1 MSKKLTSGNDA
12 LQTNQ
17 NPLES
22 IVENKVTTT
31 NHNEII
37 LLDTINEESSSIQ
50 LYSNIEDN
58 LKIEVLCY
66 NETVWLNREQLA
78 ELFGRDIKTIGKHIN
93 NALREELKDLL
104 VVAKFATTKDYGRR
118 SGFTQTREIDYYNLE
133 MITSIGY
140 RVKSRQGI
148 LFRQWANKV
157 LKEYLLRGYAV
168 NQRINQLEDK
178 IDRRFADYDS
188 KIKNLNEQVD
198 FFVKTSL
205 PPAEKVFFDGQLF
218 DAHILIST
226 LIESAENRIV
236 LIDNYI
242 DESVLM
248 LLSKRKA
255 NVSAKVYTMQISRTF
270 RQDIQSY
277 NSQYPPIEVRQYTKA
292 HDRFLI
298 IDDKVYHVGA
308 SVKDLGKK
316 LCAVS
321 LLTCINANEMLN
333 RIV

>member
-17 NPLES
+17 N
-22 IVENKVTTT
+22 
-31 NHNEII
+31 EII
-37 LLDTINEESSSIQ
+37 LYRPNDTIS
-50 LYSNIEDN
+50 L
-58 LKIEVLCY
+58 EVRLE
-66 NETVWLNREQLA
+66 NDTVWLTTSQMA
-78 ELFGRDIKTIGKHIN
+78 ELFN
-93 NALREELKDLL
+93 REESNIRRHIINIFNEDELEKNINVHFLHVNGVKKL
-104 VVAKFATTKDYGRR
+104 VPYYTLDVVI
-118 SGFTQTREIDYYNLE
+118 SVGF
-133 MITSIGY
+133 
-140 RVKSRQGI
+140 RVKSKQGI

-188 KIKNLNEQVD
+188 KIKSLNEQVD

-248 LLSKRKA
+248 LLSKRKV
-255 NVSAKVYTMQISRTF
+255 NVSAKIYTLQVSRTF
-270 RQDIQSY
+270 RHDLQSY
-277 NSQYPPIEVRQYTKA
+277 NSQYSPIDVVQYTKA

-308 SVKDLGKK
+308 SIKDLGKK

-333 RIV
+333 KIV